1 MALATAIMVAL
12 ATLVAVGSIGWAVR
26 DRAARAEQLAQ
37 ERTSR
42 QAKISGQLELILDE
56 VARLEQKEKWS
67 EALVSA
73 RRAEP
78 VLTAGEAPP
87 DMQQRVRLTLANLEL
102 VRQLDEIR
110 AQSGTVWGSP
120 EPFRMRLASQADH
133 DYAAAFRNAD
143 INIDALSLDEAAN
156 QLSTRREVS
165 AAVLPVLDDWVAVRS
180 KIGDQAAT
188 EKLVAVLRTADPDPW
203 RQRLRDALVRKDWRA
218 LENLAKSPDLDRQP
232 AATITFL
239 CAALR
244 EQAESDI
251 DTPGKIAGEL
261 GPRGFLMEIDILRRA
276 QRNFPSDFWIN
287 HRLGITL
294 IGLETPDLV
303 VAEGIGYM
311 RAAVAL
317 RPESSHAI
325 MNLGNGYAELGN
337 QDEAIACYR
346 RAIEIAPGNWVC
358 YTNLGHALRRKSAY
372 KEAIASYEQSI
383 KLNPDGGASAQAAL
397 AMLLSNC
404 PVAELRN
411 RPRAIELANRATQ
424 LEPNAGDYW
433 TALGVARYRDGQWQT
448 ACTALDRSLELGT
461 GGKGGGNLREKEAI
475 DLFFLAMSH
484 WQMSQ
489 HDQARQCYDRAAE
502 SMGQQLTHDEQLLRF
517 QTEAKELLQ
526 ITDENPT
533 TTQDKN

>member
-1 MALATAIMVAL
+1 
-12 ATLVAVGSIGWAVR
+12 
-26 DRAARAEQLAQ
+26 
-37 ERTSR
+37 
-42 QAKISGQLELILDE
+42 
-56 VARLEQKEKWS
+56 
-67 EALVSA
+67 
-73 RRAEP
+73 
-78 VLTAGEAPP
+78 
-87 DMQQRVRLTLANLEL
+87 
-102 VRQLDEIR
+102 
-110 AQSGTVWGSP
+110 
-120 EPFRMRLASQADH
+120 MRLASQADQ

-165 AAVLPVLDDWVAVRS
+165 AAVLPALDDWVAVRS
-180 KIGDQAAT
+180 KISDQAAT

-203 RQRLRDALVRKDWRA
+203 RQRLRDALVRKDWPA

-261 GPRGFLMEIDILRRA
+261 GPRGFLMEIDILRCA
-276 QRNFPSDFWIN
+276 QRNYPSDFWIN

-346 RAIEIAPGNWVC
+346 RAIELAPRYWVC

-372 KEAIASYEQSI
+372 EEAIASYEQSI
-383 KLNPDGGASAQAAL
+383 KLNPDGGASARQRWPCYL
-397 AMLLSNC
+397 ATVLLPSYATRLERLNWRTEPPNSNRTLVIIGQLWAWRATGTVNGKLPAQRSIDLSN
-404 PVAELRN
+404 
-411 RPRAIELANRATQ
+411 
-424 LEPNAGDYW
+424 
-433 TALGVARYRDGQWQT
+433 
-448 ACTALDRSLELGT
+448 
-461 GGKGGGNLREKEAI
+461 
-475 DLFFLAMSH
+475 
-484 WQMSQ
+484 
-489 HDQARQCYDRAAE
+489 
-502 SMGQQLTHDEQLLRF
+502 
-517 QTEAKELLQ
+517 
-526 ITDENPT
+526 
-533 TTQDKN
+533 